1 MCNQAFQGEGIIR
14 YTIAKNNCSQTLANE
29 NTLVH
34 SHQLTL
40 KPRIIQNFTNR
51 QLAADSVEKLGW
63 MREIM
68 RLC

>member
-40 KPRIIQNFTNR
+40 KPRIIQNFTDR
-51 QLAADSVEKLGW
+51 QLAARIGHQS
-63 MREIM
+63 EIKAS
-68 RLC
+68 LELS